1 MGTKSPGGPQ
11 RCRLILKQCL
21 SIQLTKPGHTPE
33 DFWMYDSGYMIFQN
47 FLAANAQC
55 WWNGPLTAATRGLKY
70 AGHVAPG
77 MLLITGEPCALEVI
91 RGAYARSVLKAPATY
106 LINSVEL
113 FTLSNEDLEK
123 RLNKAQGR
131 EINDEERKRQTRSWE
146 RLNEMKSKL
155 IERQDGRRLKGGAN
169 PNIWDIMIR
178 AAAELDEV
186 VGGGS
191 YDYED
196 DYDDSSSCPSPG
208 DISYDESYEE
218 NFNPDAVIMA
228 TSTPVEST
236 SGAANVTY
244 NADAARNVRPNETYT
259 ASPGATVRSAT
270 FTRNATYS
278 SPRGAVRS
286 TSRSYVQ
293 CPPRAAN
300 QTYKVNSPEA
310 KALAESPAQSNQTYA
325 VPSDRTYSAP
335 NDRTYNVPRERTF
348 NVAKDRTYAVPGDRT
363 FNVPLDQTYVHG
375 LDRTYPR
382 AYSCPAGQRTYNV
395 TPGSGSGSSYES
407 PTLYSPSL
415 SPEGVTPPRATP
427 PPQFGSTGG
436 SGTQGFLYQSTPDC
450 IVTPIIQGQF
460 TPLHEAI
467 CDVIMDLTTVGH
479 SATIENV
486 RNHLE
491 VSFPHMTTPSVEVV
505 YDTLAQL
512 MQEQKIYQ
520 TAKGYFILTPERRR
534 SRSRPRSHHNG
545 CTDLDESL
553 NNGPQEVRTILM
565 TNVEALHSLYGEI
578 STERDGDLTHQC
590 IQTNLA
596 DVICGGNSNDKI
608 LYPRTSKRRSSSFPT
623 PRSLERRHSLRL
635 FGSSKRLQ
643 RCSSTRSL
651 SKAYAQT
658 LHNTDSSSSEYQSTD
673 SSSPKKGS
681 LLSRLFRRSGRNK
694 SRQLETYSAQFPP
707 VEWFNSKAVHLHSVG
722 TQTADHDLP
731 TIRTL
736 SNSTFY
742 DGLELS
748 QRSLTLP
755 RRHRRQLSSESTFL
769 ISSRDCSP
777 IRRRSP
783 VYSSSSLPRSTQSI
797 PATANNITKGAITN
811 TTNSFSARLSNPYKC
826 PNTQKSGQIS
836 RHILEHSP
844 SRSTNS
850 SKMMISSNKYQDN
863 KCEQR
868 NLASGPSSLES
879 GKTSTF
885 NSGPSSI
892 ESSKAS
898 LNNKTSGHSSLDSQR
913 SNSSTTIQPKH
924 QTRSIIMLN
933 GSPRGTP
940 RHQIMRARNAEQ
952 ASSFNHQ
959 PAKTATTPTISN
971 LSANASTTSFTLTP
985 DRTHTLEN
993 YESSSA
999 PISNSTSNNSIT
1011 LKVTTSNDNQ
1021 NSLPNTKIV
1030 VQNTPAQ
1037 SVITFENSQ
1046 LTENSS
1052 VFIINNE
1059 TTTNERGE
1067 VLRKTL
1073 SKHPNPLDTTA
1084 STKTSQSVIDQFAE
1098 NERIQSTNYK
1108 TRSSILKEN
1117 YLKDQYNYNVTDT
1130 FDISAVTSSNQST
1143 VQQKLATTKSLYNE
1157 TAMNNSRKLS
1167 VPSTLLTNNSNR
1179 LVYKNNV
1186 LRGDGSQ
1193 TVSSNDEKSHDDKPN
1208 VEISGS
1214 MGNLRFFEKNS
1225 RDGLTKAINSNC
1237 ELNNLRYESTIA
1249 SSPAK
1254 PTKLNSNSSL
1264 SGNNLVHILQ
1274 KNSIGIGSEPNL
1286 SQKDNNCVLTA
1297 DEKSIKKESLNRRFS
1312 ITKEPST
1319 EEGTDELCN
1328 FPSLTDL
1335 SFNFTSLAAQK
1346 ILQGVSLNSIDTLV
1360 ELNMAAAAAA
1370 ASVNT
1375 TIEKS
1380 QNNQNTVCTDYGLV

>member
-1 MGTKSPGGPQ
+1 MKNYIRS
-11 RCRLILKQCL
+11 LH
-21 SIQLTKPGHTPE
+21 SSF
-33 DFWMYDSGYMIFQN
+33 DN
-47 FLAANAQC
+47 F
-55 WWNGPLTAATRGLKY
+55 K
-70 AGHVAPG
+70 
-77 MLLITGEPCALEVI
+77 
-91 RGAYARSVLKAPATY
+91 
-106 LINSVEL
+106 
-113 FTLSNEDLEK
+113 
-123 RLNKAQGR
+123 
-131 EINDEERKRQTRSWE
+131 
-146 RLNEMKSKL
+146 
-155 IERQDGRRLKGGAN
+155 
-169 PNIWDIMIR
+169 
-178 AAAELDEV
+178 
-186 VGGGS
+186 
-191 YDYED
+191 
-196 DYDDSSSCPSPG
+196 G
-208 DISYDESYEE
+208 DIE
-218 NFNPDAVIMA
+218 
-228 TSTPVEST
+228 
-236 SGAANVTY
+236 
-244 NADAARNVRPNETYT
+244 
-259 ASPGATVRSAT
+259 
-270 FTRNATYS
+270 
-278 SPRGAVRS
+278 
-286 TSRSYVQ
+286 
-293 CPPRAAN
+293 
-300 QTYKVNSPEA
+300 
-310 KALAESPAQSNQTYA
+310 
-325 VPSDRTYSAP
+325 
-335 NDRTYNVPRERTF
+335 
-348 NVAKDRTYAVPGDRT
+348 
-363 FNVPLDQTYVHG
+363 
-375 LDRTYPR
+375 
-382 AYSCPAGQRTYNV
+382 
-395 TPGSGSGSSYES
+395 
-407 PTLYSPSL
+407 
-415 SPEGVTPPRATP
+415 
-427 PPQFGSTGG
+427 
-436 SGTQGFLYQSTPDC
+436 DC
-450 IVTPIIQGQF
+450 IVTPIVQGQF

-467 CDVIMDLTTVGH
+467 CDVIMDLTTGGH
-479 SATIENV
+479 TATIENV
-486 RNHLE
+486 RKHLE
-491 VSFPHMTTPSVEVV
+491 ISFPHMTTPSVGVV

-545 CTDLDESL
+545 CTDFDEPL
-553 NNGPQEVRTILM
+553 NNGPQEVRTMLM

-731 TIRTL
+731 TIHTL

-797 PATANNITKGAITN
+797 PATANNSTKGAITN
-811 TTNSFSARLSNPYKC
+811 TTNSFSARLCNPYKC
-826 PNTQKSGQIS
+826 SNSQKSGQIN

-850 SKMMISSNKYQDN
+850 HKMVINSNKYQDN

-868 NLASGPSSLES
+868 NLASGPSSIES
-879 GKTSTF
+879 SKTSTF

-898 LNNKTSGHSSLDSQR
+898 FNNKTSGHSSLDSQR

-959 PAKTATTPTISN
+959 PKPATTPTINN

-985 DRTHTLEN
+985 DRTHTVEN
-993 YESSSA
+993 CESSPA

-1067 VLRKTL
+1067 ILRKTL
-1073 SKHPNPLDTTA
+1073 SKHPNPLDTTV
-1084 STKTSQSVIDQFAE
+1084 STKTSQSLVDQFPD
-1098 NERIQSTNYK
+1098 NEHRQSSNYK

-1117 YLKDQYNYNVTDT
+1117 YLKDQHNYSAPDA
-1130 FDISAVTSSNQST
+1130 FDISAMTSSNRSAAAQK
-1143 VQQKLATTKSLYNE
+1143 KLATKSFYND
-1157 TAMNNSRKLS
+1157 TTMNNSRKLS
-1167 VPSTLLTNNSNR
+1167 IPSTVFTNNSSR

-1186 LRGDGSQ
+1186 LRGDGS
-1193 TVSSNDEKSHDDKPN
+1193 SNDDKSHDGKPS
-1208 VEISGS
+1208 VEMSGS

-1237 ELNNLRYESTIA
+1237 ELNNLRYETAIGSF
-1249 SSPAK
+1249 
-1254 PTKLNSNSSL
+1254 PTKAIKLNSNSSL
-1264 SGNNLVHILQ
+1264 SGNNLVHMLQ

-1286 SQKDNNCVLTA
+1286 SQKDNNCVSMV
-1297 DEKSIKKESLNRRFS
+1297 DEKSIRKETLNRRFS
-1312 ITKEPST
+1312 ITKEPSA
-1319 EEGTDELCN
+1319 EGNDELCN

-1380 QNNQNTVCTDYGLV
+1380 QNKQNTVCTDYGLV

>member
-21 SIQLTKPGHTPE
+21 SIQLTKPGHAPE

-106 LINSVEL
+106 LINSV
-113 FTLSNEDLEK
+113 
-123 RLNKAQGR
+123 
-131 EINDEERKRQTRSWE
+131 
-146 RLNEMKSKL
+146 
-155 IERQDGRRLKGGAN
+155 
-169 PNIWDIMIR
+169 
-178 AAAELDEV
+178 
-186 VGGGS
+186 
-191 YDYED
+191 
-196 DYDDSSSCPSPG
+196 G
-208 DISYDESYEE
+208 DIE
-218 NFNPDAVIMA
+218 
-228 TSTPVEST
+228 
-236 SGAANVTY
+236 
-244 NADAARNVRPNETYT
+244 
-259 ASPGATVRSAT
+259 
-270 FTRNATYS
+270 
-278 SPRGAVRS
+278 
-286 TSRSYVQ
+286 
-293 CPPRAAN
+293 
-300 QTYKVNSPEA
+300 
-310 KALAESPAQSNQTYA
+310 
-325 VPSDRTYSAP
+325 
-335 NDRTYNVPRERTF
+335 
-348 NVAKDRTYAVPGDRT
+348 
-363 FNVPLDQTYVHG
+363 
-375 LDRTYPR
+375 
-382 AYSCPAGQRTYNV
+382 
-395 TPGSGSGSSYES
+395 
-407 PTLYSPSL
+407 
-415 SPEGVTPPRATP
+415 
-427 PPQFGSTGG
+427 
-436 SGTQGFLYQSTPDC
+436 DC

-486 RNHLE
+486 RKHLE

-797 PATANNITKGAITN
+797 PAIANNSTKGAITN

-826 PNTQKSGQIS
+826 PNSQKSGQIS

-850 SKMMISSNKYQDN
+850 SKMVISSNKYQDN

-898 LNNKTSGHSSLDSQR
+898 FNNKTSGHSSLDSQR

-959 PAKTATTPTISN
+959 PAKPATTPTISN

-1073 SKHPNPLDTTA
+1073 SKHPNPLDTAA
-1084 STKTSQSVIDQFAE
+1084 STKTSQSVIDQFAD

-1117 YLKDQYNYNVTDT
+1117 YLKDQYNYNVPDT
-1130 FDISAVTSSNQST
+1130 FDISAVTSSNRST

-1157 TAMNNSRKLS
+1157 TTMNNSRKLS

-1193 TVSSNDEKSHDDKPN
+1193 TVSSNDEKGHDDKPN

-1237 ELNNLRYESTIA
+1237 ELNNLRYESTIP
-1249 SSPAK
+1249 SLPAK